1 MRNTHSTR
9 KCGRKPSGD
18 NHPFTAVALGL
29 LFLMVV
35 PGCVDTAARQQ
46 VLDGSSSLKSGDYD
60 GALQRADTYLQK
72 YPNGPDAAE
81 AYYLRG
87 RAYEQRA
94 QEPRYSPTPAQAR
107 ANFAAAREAYNRGL
121 ALRPPPVVQADLH
134 AQIANIAYYE
144 EDYNT
149 AAREWQTAYQNAQ
162 PDTVKAPILYRIGLC
177 QQRLGR
183 FNEADRSF
191 AIVRQQYPD
200 TEAAGKAG
208 SRMGARAFYVQ
219 VGVFADVT
227 NAEKAAIALRQ
238 QGFATS
244 RAVDAGRQI
253 VRVGPMATYA
263 EARDTK
269 TRLGALYPGAIIQP

>member
-200 TEAAGKAG
+200 TEAAGKAA
-208 SRMGARAFYVQ
+208 SRVGARAFYVQ
-219 VGVFADVT
+219 VGVFADAT

>member
-1 MRNTHSTR
+1 MRNTRSTWT
-9 KCGRKPSGD
+9 CGRKPGGF
-18 NHPFTAVALGL
+18 NHTFTAVALGIF
-29 LFLMVV
+29 FLAVA
-35 PGCVDTAARQQ
+35 PGCVDNTARQQ

-60 GALQRADTYLQK
+60 GALQKADAYLQK
-72 YPNGPDAAE
+72 YPSGPEAAE

-94 QEPRYSPTPAQAR
+94 QDPRYSPTPAQAR
-107 ANFAAAREAYNRGL
+107 ANLTAAREAYGRGL

-149 AAREWQTAYQNAQ
+149 AAREWQTAYENAQ
-162 PDTVKAPILYRIGLC
+162 PDNVKAPILYRIGLC

-191 AIVRQQYPD
+191 TLVRQQYPD
-200 TEAAGKAG
+200 TEAAAKAG

-219 VGVFADVT
+219 VGVFADT
-227 NAEKAAIALRQ
+227 ANAERAAIALRQ
-238 QGFATS
+238 QGFPTS

-253 VRVGPMATYA
+253 VRVGPMGTYV
-263 EARDTK
+263 EAKDMK
-269 TRLGALYPGAIIQP
+269 ARLAGLYPGAIIQP

>member
-107 ANFAAAREAYNRGL
+107 ANFATAREAYNRGL

-219 VGVFADVT
+219 VGVFADAT